1 MHTMPE
7 TRTYQGA
14 SLEELLP
21 RIREELGAG
30 AVITRRREGVT
41 GGFAGFFGKRGV
53 PAGGGLAARCGDLGH
68 VFPCR
73 L

>member
-1 MHTMPE
+1 MPE

-21 RIREELGAG
+21 QIRADLGAG

-41 GGFAGFFGKRGV
+41 GG
-53 PAGGGLAARCGDLGH
+53 
-68 VFPCR
+68 
-73 L
+73 